1 MKRTII
7 SALILGLVSVSC
19 TKEVPNDKSIVENG
33 GLTLTAVSNSIGTK
47 AEMAYSY
54 DVLWQSA
61 DKIYVKDASGENDS
75 FTLSNGAGTS
85 IGTFKQDHSISF
97 TGQVEAFYPQNVG
110 ESMKWP
116 AYQSNSG
123 NIAPMYAKK
132 EILNPSAEVMSFT
145 SLGAVLHIV
154 FNSTSPN
161 TKIRSIHI
169 NADEPMS
176 GAFTV
181 DSNGKAVLTGGN
193 GGITLTLGDGV
204 DMGSSSKYFNI
215 AIPAGTYHNVVLT
228 FTQTAYSKCVLH
240 SSSLTIP
247 HNSVAKVTLSGS
259 FPMPTDII
267 NGRFSVSENKVVAF
281 SKGNLQAT
289 YQDLKYS
296 WGFAEKQNGSIGNA
310 SGNTTIDA
318 QINGAKVDLFG
329 WSTPATYYG
338 IYTPEDPDD
347 PVYLGDFIDWGTTL
361 EDTGKWFTLS
371 SDEWWYLV
379 KSRPNASDLLKTN
392 VSVGGV
398 PCTIIAPDNWNL
410 TLNPLKLEYTDAEFA
425 LAENLGLVCLPTVC
439 GRDGNEVTDRYI
451 FYHTSTP
458 FLEDWS
464 LKIIFDRLDMVYG
477 SSRKK
482 GGYVRL
488 VTEL

>member
-1 MKRTII
+1 
-7 SALILGLVSVSC
+7 
-19 TKEVPNDKSIVENG
+19 
-33 GLTLTAVSNSIGTK
+33 
-47 AEMAYSY
+47 
-54 DVLWQSA
+54 
-61 DKIYVKDASGENDS
+61 
-75 FTLSNGAGTS
+75 
-85 IGTFKQDHSISF
+85 
-97 TGQVEAFYPQNVG
+97 
-110 ESMKWP
+110 
-116 AYQSNSG
+116 
-123 NIAPMYAKK
+123 MYAKK
-132 EILNPSAEVMSFT
+132 EILNPSAEVMSFK
-145 SLGAVLHIV
+145 SLGAVLQIV

-169 NADEPMS
+169 SADEPMS

-247 HNSVAKVTLSGS
+247 HNSVAKVTLSGY

-296 WGFAEKQNGSIGNA
+296 WGFAEKQNGSIGDA
-310 SGNTTIDA
+310 PGNTTIDS

-329 WSTPATYYG
+329 WSTAATYYG
-338 IYTPEDPDD
+338 ISTSAETYF
-347 PVYLGDFIDWGTTL
+347 GDFIDWGTAF

-371 SDEWWYLV
+371 SDEWWYLI
-379 KSRPNASDLLKTN
+379 KSRPNASDLLKAN
-392 VSVGGV
+392 VNVGGV
-398 PCTIIAPDNWNL
+398 PCAVIAPDNWNIL
-410 TLNPLKLEYTDAEFA
+410 LNPIKSEYTDAEFA
-425 LAENLGLVCLPTVC
+425 LAEKLGLVCLPTDW
-439 GRDGNEVTDRYI
+439 GRDINDEDYDHVNVVNHSYV

-458 FLEDWS
+458 LLEAYS
-464 LKIIFDRLDMVYG
+464 MKILFNNLNQVYG
-477 SSRKK
+477 SNRVY